1 MEKETVDKLT
11 CRKSITN
18 FYDDKNLV
26 TPETLK
32 STKTKKKSGKWVYL
46 SSSETEEDLVTNYGN
61 LLTTVESDIL
71 TLVIEKYENKVSL
84 KIYTNYKLRTRGNR
98 FFVKRKKVGFLTIN
112 TKTFDIYVGVH
123 SVNRKIK
130 KTIKRNV
137 YNTLSGFQNKVYEF
151 LNKYRIYQKD
161 IQFDSLPKDGY
172 NRITKVMSDVLEID
186 KFDKFVELYHW
197 RMKNIGLKYPNNYE
211 VFFNKL
217 SLFRFIVSGLLIIS
231 DYFKKVFPSFSAVT

>member
-98 FFVKRKKVGFLTIN
+98 FFVKRKKVGFLTVSISERRFDSD
-112 TKTFDIYVGVH
+112 TKFEKYYKVSGIEIQPLHRNKGFGKTMYNILIEMRGSDIKGLY
-123 SVNRKIK
+123 SYLPDRVNK
-130 KTIKRNV
+130 KQIPSIYKR
-137 YNTLSGFQNKVYEF
+137 YNTITEGDYE
-151 LNKYRIYQKD
+151 
-161 IQFDSLPKDGY
+161 
-172 NRITKVMSDVLEID
+172 
-186 KFDKFVELYHW
+186 
-197 RMKNIGLKYPNNYE
+197 
-211 VFFNKL
+211 
-217 SLFRFIVSGLLIIS
+217 III
-231 DYFKKVFPSFSAVT
+231 F